1 MLYRPFRCLVLFL
14 KRLIVLLFFG
24 FSIQAE
30 NLNYECKHLLDDEN
44 IQRLVVKQE
53 QKQFVFKEKIY
64 LFNSIEENEIFA
76 QRRTILLNSF
86 IEFNEKTNMLTE
98 VNSWL
103 YKITKDDYICKNI
116 DSSIGY
122 K

>member
-1 MLYRPFRCLVLFL
+1 MVLFL
-14 KRLIVLLFFG
+14 KRLIVFFFFG

-30 NLNYECKHLLDDEN
+30 NLNYECKHLRDDEN
-44 IQRLVVKQE
+44 IQRLVIKQE

-103 YKITKDDYICKNI
+103 YKITKDDYICKSI
-116 DSSIGY
+116 DSSMGY

>member
-1 MLYRPFRCLVLFL
+1 MHFMDV
-14 KRLIVLLFFG
+14 
-24 FSIQAE
+24 E
-30 NLNYECKHLLDDEN
+30 NV
-44 IQRLVVKQE
+44 QRLVVDLE

-64 LFNSIEENEIFA
+64 LFNSIEEDEIFA

>member
-1 MLYRPFRCLVLFL
+1 MVLFL
-14 KRLIVLLFFG
+14 KRLIVLFFFA

-30 NLNYECKHLLDDEN
+30 NLNYECKHLRDVEN
-44 IQRLVVKQE
+44 IQRLVIKHE

-116 DSSIGY
+116 DSSIG
-122 K
+122 

>member
-14 KRLIVLLFFG
+14 KRLIVLFFLG

-44 IQRLVVKQE
+44 IQILVVKQE
-53 QKQFVFKEKIY
+53 QKQFIFKEKIY

-116 DSSIGY
+116 VSSIGY

>member
-1 MLYRPFRCLVLFL
+1 MVLFL
-14 KRLIVLLFFG
+14 KRLIVFFFFG

-30 NLNYECKHLLDDEN
+30 NLNYECKHLRDDEN
-44 IQRLVVKQE
+44 IQRLVIKHE
-53 QKQFVFKEKIY
+53 QKQFVFKERIY

-103 YKITKDDYICKNI
+103 YKITKDGYICKSI
-116 DSSIGY
+116 DSSMGY

>member
-1 MLYRPFRCLVLFL
+1 MVLFL
-14 KRLIVLLFFG
+14 KRLIVLFFLG

-44 IQRLVVKQE
+44 IQILVVKQE
-53 QKQFVFKEKIY
+53 QKKFIFKEKIY

-116 DSSIGY
+116 VSSIGY

>member
-1 MLYRPFRCLVLFL
+1 MFYRPFRYLVLLLKRLLVLF
-14 KRLIVLLFFG
+14 FFG
-24 FSIQAE
+24 ISIQAE
-30 NLNYECKHLLDDEN
+30 DLNYECKHLKDVEN
-44 IQRLVVKQE
+44 IQRMVINHE

-103 YKITKDDYICKNI
+103 YKITKDAYICKSI
-116 DSSIGY
+116 DSSMGY

>member
-1 MLYRPFRCLVLFL
+1 L
-14 KRLIVLLFFG
+14 KRLIFFFFFG

-30 NLNYECKHLLDDEN
+30 NLNYECKHLRDDEN
-44 IQRLVVKQE
+44 IQRLVIKHG
-53 QKQFVFKEKIY
+53 QKQFVFKERIY

-116 DSSIGY
+116 VSSIGY

>member
-1 MLYRPFRCLVLFL
+1 MHFMDV
-14 KRLIVLLFFG
+14 
-24 FSIQAE
+24 E
-30 NLNYECKHLLDDEN
+30 NV
-44 IQRLVVKQE
+44 QRLVVDLE

-64 LFNSIEENEIFA
+64 LFNSIKEDEIFA

-86 IEFNEKTNMLTE
+86 IKFNKKTNMLTE